1 MGIEEAIYICAVLS
15 PFVVVITYGIVKG
28 ILGISREVNYKLN
41 AANQH
46 LMFNQLKKGDF
57 LWKVDGDRLTY
68 RFIKDVEYVFYGT
81 KIRQI
86 RIHFHGGYYT
96 LDIEPENAKTYTYH
110 NYYTLYGDAKA
121 QADFIALKRQ
131 EAISNSKEATA
142 DDVLKATDA
151 VTARIEKIKKN
162 ITK

>member
-1 MGIEEAIYICAVLS
+1 MGPGEAILLCAVLS
-15 PFVVVITYGIVKG
+15 PFVVVITYGIVQG

-46 LMFNQLKKGDF
+46 VMFNQLKKGDF

-68 RFIKDVEYVFYGT
+68 RFIKEVEYIFYGT
-81 KIRQI
+81 EIRQI
-86 RIHFHGGYYT
+86 RIHFHGGYDT
-96 LDIEPENAKTYTYH
+96 LDIEPEYAKTYTYH
-110 NYYTLYGDAKA
+110 SYYALYGDAKA

-131 EAISNSKEATA
+131 EAISNSKEVTA
-142 DDVLKATDA
+142 DDILKATDA
-151 VTARIEKIKKN
+151 VTARIERIKKN

>member
-1 MGIEEAIYICAVLS
+1 MGPGEAILLCALLS
-15 PFVVVITYGIVKG
+15 PFVAVITYGIAEG

-46 LMFNQLKKGDF
+46 VMFNQLKKGDF
-57 LWKVDGDRLTY
+57 IWCVDGDELHY
-68 RFIKDVEYVFYGT
+68 RFIKEVEYLFYGT

-86 RIHFHGGYYT
+86 RIHFRGGYDT
-96 LDIEPENAKTYTYH
+96 LEIEPENAKTYTYGS
-110 NYYTLYGDAKA
+110 YYTLYGDAKA

-131 EAISNSKEATA
+131 EAISISKEATA
-142 DDVLKATDA
+142 EDVIKATDA